1 MYIIL
6 SLPNPVFFFN
16 VWQDHQ
22 LISLKLLSS
31 IEEIFFVLKL
41 YSSTLMGLLTVL
53 QSLMIAAIPNV
64 IGWLAISFAKVW
76 Y

>member
-1 MYIIL
+1 M
-6 SLPNPVFFFN
+6 
-16 VWQDHQ
+16 
-22 LISLKLLSS
+22 
-31 IEEIFFVLKL
+31 LKL